1 MLLSVSV
8 KPQKMHHNYIC
19 QNITC
24 IHFLIQH
31 NKMTLAVLKMEE
43 KCIL

>member
-1 MLLSVSV
+1 MLLSVPV

-24 IHFLIQH
+24 IHSL
-31 NKMTLAVLKMEE
+31 L
-43 KCIL
+43 